1 MTDLWPDFSLV
12 EREENQSI
20 EILRAQA
27 RLLEKKTSGKVK
39 ATFSKISYK
48 TDSLSTS
55 GLLAEALVS
64 MTSMVGE
71 KKVEVLDD
79 ELAGK
84 TDANELYN
92 FQLYKFEIYNEQ
104 YRFRV
109 FVLKNR
115 MMFPI
120 QLDVDEGIRSELNLP
135 ANIKIQ
141 SNSHLNEVVS
151 NVFGSHKLGTIVAQ
165 MMAEN
170 KKR

>member
-1 MTDLWPDFSLV
+1 MNDLWPNFSFAEV
-12 EREENQSI
+12 EENRSI
-20 EILRAQA
+20 EILRTQA

-48 TDSLSTS
+48 PDSSSNS

-64 MTSMVGE
+64 MASMVGE
-71 KKVEVLDD
+71 KRIEVLDD
-79 ELAGK
+79 ELTGK

-92 FQLYKFEIYNEQ
+92 FQPYKFEIYNEQ

-120 QLDVDEGIRSELNLP
+120 QLDVDEGIRSELHLP
-135 ANIKIQ
+135 TDIIIQ
-141 SNSHLNEVVS
+141 SNADLNETVS
-151 NVFGSHKLGTIVAQ
+151 NIFASHKLGTIVMQ
-165 MMAEN
+165 MMSEN
-170 KKR
+170 IKR

>member
-1 MTDLWPDFSLV
+1 MTDLWPNFSSV
-12 EREENQSI
+12 EVEENHSI

-48 TDSLSTS
+48 TDSPSNS

-64 MTSMVGE
+64 MASMVGE

-79 ELAGK
+79 ELTGK

-92 FQLYKFEIYNEQ
+92 FQPYKFEIYNEQ

-109 FVLKNR
+109 FVLRNR

-120 QLDVDEGIRSELNLP
+120 HLDVDEGIRSELILP
-135 ANIKIQ
+135 TDIKIQ
-141 SNSHLNEVVS
+141 SNSDLTEVVS
-151 NVFGSHKLGTIVAQ
+151 NIFASHKLGTIVAQ

-170 KKR
+170 NKR